1 MLKIEQP
8 ARLNKYVDQTIPITW
23 ETRWSAMKLS
33 LPLMLFCSFLFI
45 EMAALR
51 WFLGKP
57 VRFDVAAIAAFTF
70 PLLPL
75 IAAEIQLRV
84 AHQTKRVLKIDDTGV
99 STSIRGSSVKWRWPT
114 VQAFEICPIAEEP
127 TLRKVVIY
135 SSRNSPKG
143 SFQLQRALV
152 LPDAKA
158 LEDLRNLL
166 QHKSDFEGALYEL
179 RDGKAIPEI
188 KRRPRLAAVVYLAL
202 SFFLFI
208 HGFPLIM
215 VGLGVKHQRDP
226 IGEVQ
231 PQGPHPLDKALAK
244 AAPWAKR
251 HFKDANELTRA
262 MRTVALALG
271 ITCTTAAVLIWR
283 TGTKLPPQE
292 SVIQSTVAKI

>member
-1 MLKIEQP
+1 VLKIEQP

-23 ETRWSAMKLS
+23 KTRWSAMKLS

-57 VRFDVAAIAAFTF
+57 VRFDVAAVAAFTF

-143 SFQLQRALV
+143 SLQLQRA
-152 LPDAKA
+152 
-158 LEDLRNLL
+158 
-166 QHKSDFEGALYEL
+166 
-179 RDGKAIPEI
+179 
-188 KRRPRLAAVVYLAL
+188 
-202 SFFLFI
+202 
-208 HGFPLIM
+208 
-215 VGLGVKHQRDP
+215 
-226 IGEVQ
+226 
-231 PQGPHPLDKALAK
+231 AK